1 MAGILDLKPDAT
13 DTERDALAV
22 VAGLLPATW
31 TVVLT
36 EPSGSRG
43 ASGGSTGDLA
53 IYRGGSVKGVYVG
66 DPEGNILVE
75 EVGAPFYLDAY
86 TPERTSGPKEI
97 AVAVRNKLSSQTPP
111 GVCVDLVNI
120 QASKHETVISTCK
133 KEINPRA
140 QVLIFHTS
148 RRDIHVEGTLPR

>member
-1 MAGILDLKPDAT
+1 MAGTLDLKPDAT
-13 DTERDALAV
+13 DTERHALVV
-22 VAGLLPATW
+22 VAGLLPPKW

-36 EPSGSRG
+36 DPSGARG

-53 IYRGGSVKGVYVG
+53 IYRGGSVRGVYGG
-66 DPEGNILVE
+66 DPEGNSLKE
-75 EVGAPFYLDAY
+75 DVGAPFYLDAY
-86 TPERTSGPKEI
+86 TPERTSGPREI

-120 QASKHETVISTCK
+120 QATKHETVINTCK
-133 KEINPRA
+133 KEINPRT

-148 RRDIHVEGTLPR
+148 GQNVHVEGTLPR